1 MADLLSLKIYDSDNG
16 DLLNDFDSPYRY
28 GRCSLVFSPDGTLLA
43 RTGTDKS
50 IPIWNTQS
58 STLIADLPSE
68 SHMGSFSEHH
78 LWFAAGLSDESNGIH
93 LWKLPAQRI
102 GASPEN
108 PNADKKLPWQA
119 VGRVV
124 DGKGNSLSPNTTVV
138 SHNDS
143 KEISGTVVGPD
154 NQPVADF
161 EIIAHGG
168 SGAVVAK
175 SNERGEFRFQVNAD
189 PEFVMVGYHL
199 DHQPWYGRPKC
210 GEKLRI
216 LLRARTRPERI
227 AGTRPMAVRMIDS
240 RTAEPIPEVIVSAT
254 RWEGPAAK
262 TFAGK
267 AVSDQPI
274 VPDILGVDRRDHEN
288 VVTDAHGYFRC
299 LVSPKT
305 WSYMIAKLPDGYD
318 SLVSIDGKQEVELE
332 APVGGKTEFTFQMV
346 KTKASAERP

>member
-28 GRCSLVFSPDGTLLA
+28 GRCSLVFSPNGTLLA

-68 SHMGSFSEHH
+68 SHMGSFSEDH
-78 LWFAAGLSDESNGIH
+78 LRFAAGLSDESNGIH

-124 DGKGNSLSPNTTVV
+124 DGNGNSFSPNTTVV

-210 GEKLRI
+210 GEELRI

-227 AGTRPMAVRMIDS
+227 AGTRRMAVRMIDS

-267 AVSDQPI
+267 AVSAQPI
-274 VPDILGVDRRDHEN
+274 VPDILGGGRRAHEE
-288 VVTDAHGYFRC
+288 VSQMPTDTSVASSVRKPGVT
-299 LVSPKT
+299 
-305 WSYMIAKLPDGYD
+305 
-318 SLVSIDGKQEVELE
+318 
-332 APVGGKTEFTFQMV
+332 
-346 KTKASAERP
+346 

>member
-68 SHMGSFSEHH
+68 SHIGSFSEDQ

-143 KEISGTVVGPD
+143 R
-154 NQPVADF
+154 
-161 EIIAHGG
+161 
-168 SGAVVAK
+168 K
-175 SNERGEFRFQVNAD
+175 SPAPSLVRTINRW
-189 PEFVMVGYHL
+189 L
-199 DHQPWYGRPKC
+199 I
-210 GEKLRI
+210 LRS
-216 LLRARTRPERI
+216 
-227 AGTRPMAVRMIDS
+227 S
-240 RTAEPIPEVIVSAT
+240 RTADL
-254 RWEGPAAK
+254 GPSWQSP
-262 TFAGK
+262 TN
-267 AVSDQPI
+267 AVSSDSRSMPI
-274 VPDILGVDRRDHEN
+274 R
-288 VVTDAHGYFRC
+288 
-299 LVSPKT
+299 S
-305 WSYMIAKLPDGYD
+305 S
-318 SLVSIDGKQEVELE
+318 
-332 APVGGKTEFTFQMV
+332 
-346 KTKASAERP
+346 